1 PQALHEAREHD
12 RPGTV
17 GERSQD
23 LAEPAPS
30 EPDAVVERAAAHVL
44 GDVQHAEPHVTAL
57 VARDEADD
65 RLQER
70 VRRVLV
76 DALEDVHRE
85 ALEEELLGRDQVERV
100 VHREHGVEHHLG
112 AEVDVLDLLVH
123 LLDEAAIGEMMPRL
137 VHRLGGG
144 VVPVVLLAQLEH
156 EARADVLCDAL
167 ADLQDVQH
175 SPEPAAGGIR
185 AGARGEGF
193 EGRRPAEGGPAVV
206 DERIVGLDRN
216 GPVDVAL
223 EVPVGGVRLGEERVD
238 ARVAGVRQGQQV
250 ACPHR
255 VPSLGLR
262 VWPSFRAPPGQR
274 NRFAAP
280 APRDRACVPRT
291 AGVPRSRPGPQ
302 PDGPHP
308 DVDDQY
314 RTCVAVIGG
323 ATAGAEA
330 ADKLAQSGA
339 LCVVFEQNDRPY
351 GKVEDGLPLWHT
363 GLRRKEYDLI
373 DSKLT
378 REGVIFVP
386 RTGIGRDVS
395 FNELVDSWGFDMIV
409 LANGAWRDRPLP
421 VTGAGMYINRG
432 LVYQNPF
439 IYWFNHYRE
448 RGYNGP
454 TYEIHDDAAV
464 VGGGLASIDV
474 VKVLQLESVSRR
486 LKARGIDVD
495 LIEMEVD
502 GIPET
507 LARHGL
513 KYEDLGLWG
522 CTLYYR

>member
-1 PQALHEAREHD
+1 
-12 RPGTV
+12 
-17 GERSQD
+17 
-23 LAEPAPS
+23 
-30 EPDAVVERAAAHVL
+30 
-44 GDVQHAEPHVTAL
+44 
-57 VARDEADD
+57 
-65 RLQER
+65 
-70 VRRVLV
+70 
-76 DALEDVHRE
+76 
-85 ALEEELLGRDQVERV
+85 
-100 VHREHGVEHHLG
+100 
-112 AEVDVLDLLVH
+112 
-123 LLDEAAIGEMMPRL
+123 
-137 VHRLGGG
+137 
-144 VVPVVLLAQLEH
+144 
-156 EARADVLCDAL
+156 
-167 ADLQDVQH
+167 
-175 SPEPAAGGIR
+175 
-185 AGARGEGF
+185 
-193 EGRRPAEGGPAVV
+193 
-206 DERIVGLDRN
+206 
-216 GPVDVAL
+216 
-223 EVPVGGVRLGEERVD
+223 
-238 ARVAGVRQGQQV
+238 
-250 ACPHR
+250 
-255 VPSLGLR
+255 
-262 VWPSFRAPPGQR
+262 
-274 NRFAAP
+274 
-280 APRDRACVPRT
+280 
-291 AGVPRSRPGPQ
+291 
-302 PDGPHP
+302 
-308 DVDDQY
+308 VDDQY

-421 VTGAGMYINRG
+421 VTGADMYINRG

-522 CTLYYR
+522 CTLYYRRRIEDMPLAEGPEKPTPEQLQKVEQVRRRILEKAQSKYLFRVEPLAAPVGLITSGDRLTGLRMCRTHLDERGKAVIVPGAEREVHTKLVISSIGSIPEPIEGLPMDGELLRLTDWEHGKVDGFEDVYGCGNVVTGKGNLVASRKHSAKVAAYLTGKGPASNGRERTARVRAILSRVRERQRSVGYDDYRGWIKRVTPEGFA